1 MKIDQ
6 IAQAVIND
14 PTANNTRARALKN
27 FTHEGHWDSA
37 VNLLLVTVYAE
48 MKKPIYEGVHFDG
61 SAWQAAALILESEIN
76 RAIEAKQGA

>member
-1 MKIDQ
+1 MKIEQ
-6 IAQAVIND
+6 ITQAVLND
-14 PTANNTRARALKN
+14 PTTNDSRARALKN

-37 VNLLLVTVYAE
+37 VNLLLLTVYTE

-61 SAWQAAALILESEIN
+61 SAWQAAAQILDSEIN